1 MNTDAINLI
10 RFDKTG
16 LVPVV
21 VQQYNTGEVLMF
33 AWMNSEAFQ
42 ETLKTG
48 YLHYFSR
55 SRGQLWRKGEKSGQ
69 EQCLMELRLDCDG
82 DALLALVDQTGVAC
96 HTGRRTCFYTQLTKT
111 CVKEIKQVIKSQEQL
126 YG

>member
-10 RFDKTG
+10 RFDKSG

-33 AWMNSEAFQ
+33 AWMNSQAFQ

-48 YLHYFSR
+48 SLHYFSR

-69 EQCLMELRLDCDG
+69 EQQLIEFRLDCDG
-82 DALLALVDQTGVAC
+82 DALLALVDQRGVAC
-96 HTGRRTCFYTQLTKT
+96 HTGRRTCFYTQLSKT
-111 CVKEIKQVIKSQEQL
+111 GVKEIRQIIKSQEQL

>member
-1 MNTDAINLI
+1 MKNDVIKLI
-10 RFDKTG
+10 HFDKSG

-42 ETLKTG
+42 KTLKTG
-48 YLHYFSR
+48 CLHYFSR

-69 EQCLMELRLDCDG
+69 EQHLIEFRLDCDG
-82 DALLALVDQTGVAC
+82 DALLALVDQAGVAC
-96 HTGRRTCFYTQLTKT
+96 HTGRRTCFYTQLSKT
-111 CVKEIKQVIKSQEQL
+111 CVKEVRQIIKSQEQL

>member
-10 RFDKTG
+10 RFDKSG
-16 LVPVV
+16 LVPVI

-33 AWMNSEAFQ
+33 AWMNAEAFQ

-48 YLHYFSR
+48 FLHYFSR
-55 SRGQLWRKGEKSGQ
+55 SRGQLWRKGEKSEQ
-69 EQCLMELRLDCDG
+69 EQHLIEFRVDCDG
-82 DALLALVDQTGVAC
+82 DALLALIDQTGVAC
-96 HTGRRTCFYTQLTKT
+96 HTGRRTCFYTHLSKT